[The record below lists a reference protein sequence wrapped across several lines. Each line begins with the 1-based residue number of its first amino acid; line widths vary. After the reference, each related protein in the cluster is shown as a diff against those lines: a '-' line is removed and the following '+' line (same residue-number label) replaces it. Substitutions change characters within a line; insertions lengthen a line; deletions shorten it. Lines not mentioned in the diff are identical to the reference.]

1 MCTSILVEYE
11 STEVGGVNVRGETE
25 LLILSAA
32 DLPKNKTALGNFN
45 SVQLLLEYLKEKLT
59 KGLMLNYCIRAVI
72 CNMNNASLNSIVIS
86 QLGRLFKGTG
96 NCCPEWNDRLTM
108 YCMEFTKNK
117 LYYFI
122 TQVAQK

>member
-1 MCTSILVEYE
+1 MFEGKKSV
-11 STEVGGVNVRGETE
+11 
-25 LLILSAA
+25 A
-32 DLPKNKTALGNFN
+32 DQTIVAHVFGNIIKACK
-45 SVQLLLEYLKEKLT
+45 SVFS
-59 KGLMLNYCIRAVI
+59 KGLMLNCCIRAVI
-72 CNMNNASLNSIVIS
+72 CNMDNASLNGIVIS
-86 QLGRLFKGTG
+86 QLGCLFKGMS